1 MDQAMQRLSASLESA
16 PIVWKDGYPYFV
28 HPVTD
33 GVPRLEGEVLSAIVQ
48 LIGERVDWNQ
58 VDLILGIEAMGLPL
72 TAPLSV
78 QHDRPLVV
86 ARKRA
91 YGLEGEVVVD
101 QSTGYSKGAMY
112 LNDVRPG
119 ERVLIVD
126 DVLSTGGTLRA
137 VIDGIRRCG
146 AEVAQVVIVVEKGPG
161 MADMHRDDPSLNLS
175 ALIAVDVVDG
185 RVVTRPAT
193 SMA

>member
-1 MDQAMQRLSASLESA
+1 MQRLSASLESA

-33 GVPRLEGEVLSAIVQ
+33 GVPRLEGEVLSAIVH
-48 LIGERVDWNQ
+48 LIGERVNWDE

-161 MADMHRDDPSLNLS
+161 MADLHRDDPSLNLS

>member
-1 MDQAMQRLSASLESA
+1 MQRLSASLESA

-33 GVPRLEGEVLSAIVQ
+33 GVPRLEGEVLSAIVH
-48 LIGERVDWNQ
+48 LIGERVDWDD

-78 QHDRPLVV
+78 QHNRPLVV

-161 MADMHRDDPSLNLS
+161 MADLHRDDPSLNLS

-185 RVVTRPAT
+185 RVITRPAT

>member
-1 MDQAMQRLSASLESA
+1 MQRLTASLESA

-33 GVPRLEGEVLSAIVQ
+33 GVPRLEGEVLAAIVE
-48 LIGERVDWNQ
+48 LIGQQVNWSE

-101 QSTGYSKGAMY
+101 QSTGYSKGTMY

-161 MADMHRDDPSLNLS
+161 MADLHRDDPLLNLS

>member
-1 MDQAMQRLSASLESA
+1 MQRLSASLESA

-33 GVPRLEGEVLSAIVQ
+33 GVPRLEGEVLSAIVH
-48 LIGERVDWNQ
+48 LIGERVDWDD

-161 MADMHRDDPSLNLS
+161 MADLHRDDPSLNLS

-185 RVVTRPAT
+185 RVITRPAT

>member
-1 MDQAMQRLSASLESA
+1 MERLSASLESA

-33 GVPRLEGEVLSAIVQ
+33 GVPRLEGEVLSAIVH
-48 LIGERVDWNQ
+48 LIGERVDWDD

-161 MADMHRDDPSLNLS
+161 MADLHRDDPSLNLS

>member
-1 MDQAMQRLSASLESA
+1 MQRLTASLESA

-33 GVPRLEGEVLSAIVQ
+33 GVPRLEGEVLAAIVE
-48 LIGERVDWNQ
+48 LIGQQVNWSE

-161 MADMHRDDPSLNLS
+161 MADLHRDDPSLNLS

>member
-1 MDQAMQRLSASLESA
+1 MQRLSASLESA

-72 TAPLSV
+72 TAPMSV

>member
-1 MDQAMQRLSASLESA
+1 MQRLSTSLESA

-33 GVPRLEGEVLSAIVQ
+33 GVPRLEGEVLSAIVH
-48 LIGERVDWNQ
+48 LIGERVDWDD

-112 LNDVRPG
+112 LNDLRPG

-161 MADMHRDDPSLNLS
+161 MADLHRDDPSLNLS

>member
-1 MDQAMQRLSASLESA
+1 MQRLSASLESA

-33 GVPRLEGEVLSAIVQ
+33 GVPRLDGEVLSAIVH
-48 LIGERVDWNQ
+48 LIGERVDWSE

-137 VIDGIRRCG
+137 VIDGVRRCG
-146 AEVAQVVIVVEKGPG
+146 AVVAQVVIVVEKGPG
-161 MADMHRDDPSLNLS
+161 MADLHRDDPALNLS

-185 RVVTRPAT
+185 RVVTRAAS

>member
-1 MDQAMQRLSASLESA
+1 M
-16 PIVWKDGYPYFV
+16 
-28 HPVTD
+28 
-33 GVPRLEGEVLSAIVQ
+33 
-48 LIGERVDWNQ
+48 
-58 VDLILGIEAMGLPL
+58 
-72 TAPLSV
+72 
-78 QHDRPLVV
+78 
-86 ARKRA
+86 
-91 YGLEGEVVVD
+91 D

-146 AEVAQVVIVVEKGPG
+146 AEVAQVVIVVEKGPAWPICTV
-161 MADMHRDDPSLNLS
+161 MTHPSTCLPS
-175 ALIAVDVVDG
+175 SRWMWWTG